1 LEFRNKFALSQ
12 LLLFLAV
19 FTLFRIVLYFL
30 YSDYFSD
37 LTTIQILSSFIDG
50 LRFDLSIILTF
61 AGLPLFLLNL
71 PVKSKL
77 WLKIWAVIVTI
88 IFIAMLLIL
97 VGDVFYFDVVKRH
110 LGDDLLLALDDA
122 DFVWSFAINQYWY
135 VLIAF
140 IITFTWYFRFLFK
153 RINRNFENTKTKI
166 AKEIITQL
174 VIILLVIIGI
184 RGSFGD
190 KPINVINAFGQGSSA
205 YGNLTLNGV
214 FSVYHVSRSAG
225 KIKHDFYAKDKAY
238 NNAISLIIEQNDYL
252 PDKNYPLMRKF
263 KNFSLEQSA
272 QNKLNI
278 VFFLLESWTPQYIDC
293 YSHKEYRVTPNFD
306 TIAQNGLKFTN
317 CFANGDR
324 SIYGITAT
332 LLGIPQ
338 PIGLPYLGTGLELYN
353 IFRIGKILDELGY
366 RTIFTQTSSRGSYR
380 VDAIAKGLGFKEYYA
395 QQDFPKKNI
404 YETDEIPHFGWDYEG
419 LMFLEKKISEQ
430 NKPFFAYLF
439 TGTTHEEYVLASKR
453 FEKYPHQRNG
463 INGFLNT
470 LYYSD
475 WAFGEFF
482 KIAKTKPWFKH
493 TIFIFTADH
502 CNRYTGKTI
511 PDKFL
516 IPLVIYAPG
525 IIEPAESNVLASQSD
540 LPATIFD
547 LLKVDKEYSGTGKS
561 LLQNY
566 KNRFVLGR
574 RGETMF
580 YVNENGIVQHNL
592 DIILEHQLF
601 YKTSN
606 DNEQEKTI
614 NNIKK
619 DILSID
625 QFLYTL
631 IKSNRFYK

>member
-1 LEFRNKFALSQ
+1 MEFRNKFALSQ

-214 FSVYHVSRSAG
+214 FSVYHVSRIAG
-225 KIKHDFYAKDKAY
+225 KIKHDFYAKD
-238 NNAISLIIEQNDYL
+238 
-252 PDKNYPLMRKF
+252 
-263 KNFSLEQSA
+263 
-272 QNKLNI
+272 
-278 VFFLLESWTPQYIDC
+278 
-293 YSHKEYRVTPNFD
+293 
-306 TIAQNGLKFTN
+306 
-317 CFANGDR
+317 
-324 SIYGITAT
+324 
-332 LLGIPQ
+332 
-338 PIGLPYLGTGLELYN
+338 
-353 IFRIGKILDELGY
+353 
-366 RTIFTQTSSRGSYR
+366 
-380 VDAIAKGLGFKEYYA
+380 
-395 QQDFPKKNI
+395 
-404 YETDEIPHFGWDYEG
+404 
-419 LMFLEKKISEQ
+419 
-430 NKPFFAYLF
+430 
-439 TGTTHEEYVLASKR
+439 
-453 FEKYPHQRNG
+453 
-463 INGFLNT
+463 
-470 LYYSD
+470 
-475 WAFGEFF
+475 
-482 KIAKTKPWFKH
+482 
-493 TIFIFTADH
+493 
-502 CNRYTGKTI
+502 
-511 PDKFL
+511 
-516 IPLVIYAPG
+516 
-525 IIEPAESNVLASQSD
+525 
-540 LPATIFD
+540 
-547 LLKVDKEYSGTGKS
+547 
-561 LLQNY
+561 
-566 KNRFVLGR
+566 
-574 RGETMF
+574 
-580 YVNENGIVQHNL
+580 
-592 DIILEHQLF
+592 
-601 YKTSN
+601 
-606 DNEQEKTI
+606 
-614 NNIKK
+614 
-619 DILSID
+619 
-625 QFLYTL
+625 
-631 IKSNRFYK
+631 